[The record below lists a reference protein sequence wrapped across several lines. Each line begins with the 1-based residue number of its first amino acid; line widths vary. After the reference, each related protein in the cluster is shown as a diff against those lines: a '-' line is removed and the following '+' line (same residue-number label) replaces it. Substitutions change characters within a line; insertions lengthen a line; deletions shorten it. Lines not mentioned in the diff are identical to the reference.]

1 VRLFIQPSINE
12 EIDMNRILGLQ
23 KLNIDTTLPT
33 NPVESDPGSSSSY
46 GGCACST
53 SSVSHCSSFEEFVA
67 V

>member
-1 VRLFIQPSINE
+1 
-12 EIDMNRILGLQ
+12 MNRILGLQ